1 MLPAKRVPGCEGSAR
16 TSQRLGR
23 TSHDGLGVVLRS
35 RISLSVIA
43 LALTGSVGLAAAQYY
58 PPPDYAPPGYVRPAP
73 VYRDAR
79 GVPINPSYVQPAP
92 GDEVYEG
99 PPYGRSFFPPQPM
112 PVLNGGI
119 AQRPPA
125 ELADVGGSA
134 DVTGTV
140 RGGPGAQPPG
150 AQPPPPGASG
160 YAPPPGYV
168 PGGYGAPPRPE
179 GTVIASLPPE
189 DQPEQGPRKE
199 LPERFRRQIVSF
211 TTIEPAGTIVI
222 DTANT
227 YLYLVL
233 GNGKAIR
240 YGVGVGREGFTWS
253 GTERI
258 SRMKEW
264 PDWFPPKEMI
274 ERQPY
279 LPRFMA
285 GGETNPLGARAL
297 YLGNTV
303 YRIHGTNQPST
314 IGSFVSSGCIR
325 LANDDIEDLYNRVNV
340 GTHVVVLPGSAHD
353 SAAASQR
360 TYAR

>member
-1 MLPAKRVPGCEGSAR
+1 MPCSRLMLPAKRVPGCEGSAR

-23 TSHDGLGVVLRS
+23 TPHDGLGVVLRS
-35 RISLSVIA
+35 GISLSVIA

-58 PPPDYAPPGYVRPAP
+58 PLPDYAPPGYVRPAP

-160 YAPPPGYV
+160 YAPPPGH
-168 PGGYGAPPRPE
+168 
-179 GTVIASLPPE
+179 
-189 DQPEQGPRKE
+189 GPRG
-199 LPERFRRQIVSF
+199 P
-211 TTIEPAGTIVI
+211 
-222 DTANT
+222 
-227 YLYLVL
+227 
-233 GNGKAIR
+233 
-240 YGVGVGREGFTWS
+240 
-253 GTERI
+253 
-258 SRMKEW
+258 
-264 PDWFPPKEMI
+264 
-274 ERQPY
+274 
-279 LPRFMA
+279 
-285 GGETNPLGARAL
+285 
-297 YLGNTV
+297 
-303 YRIHGTNQPST
+303 
-314 IGSFVSSGCIR
+314 
-325 LANDDIEDLYNRVNV
+325 
-340 GTHVVVLPGSAHD
+340 
-353 SAAASQR
+353 
-360 TYAR
+360 